1 MKVVVQLYQS
11 PQKSSIYAG
20 LQILW
25 IYRNLSYF
33 TVF

>member
-1 MKVVVQLYQS
+1 MIAQS
-11 PQKSSIYAG
+11 CQNPHKYWIYAD
-20 LQILW
+20 LRILW